1 MARHDRYNEDYDRL
15 DDLRDRLGD
24 DTDFFP
30 TDAETEALLAR
41 VNRDIDV
48 REKTTPVRPTPVWK
62 QLLATAAAL
71 VLVVGGTMVALKTG
85 MVDFNNPGVSQ
96 STVVDTSA
104 LMAQITAYEQELY
117 ALDDGDVRVLLRE
130 AVSQYG
136 FESTERLLGDLTEE
150 ELEYLE
156 ASFDVGDLL

>member
-1 MARHDRYNEDYDRL
+1 MDPHDKHNEDNDRL
-15 DDLRDRLGD
+15 DDFRDHLGD

-30 TDAETEALLAR
+30 TEAETEALLAR
-41 VNRDIDV
+41 VNDAIDA
-48 REKTTPVRPTPVWK
+48 REKSTAVRPTPVWK

-71 VLVVGGTMVALKTG
+71 VLVVGGTIVALKTG
-85 MVDFNNPGVSQ
+85 MVDFNDTAVTQ
-96 STVVDTSA
+96 STAVDTSA
-104 LMAQITAYEQELY
+104 LMARVTAYEQELY
-117 ALDDGDVRVLLRE
+117 ALDDGDVQVLLRE
-130 AVSQYG
+130 AVSEHG